1 MQESRISEE
10 PKYHCAETYVD
21 PESKNVNVETKIMSP
36 SPSMMHRAQRAY
48 ESFHR
53 LPAGSSSE
61 AQVARSSAGVEGWLT
76 FAGIL
81 EARSGGRDD
90 VVRSGSLKGMVC
102 SSSTEA
108 RLVEQLSSQNAGF
121 RVNGTNDDSTET
133 IESMID
139 HVGRPLK
146 STLCLCEG
154 DAPQQS
160 ILVNDAEWIDV
171 EFEVALDS
179 GSTDHVCH
187 SGDVPGYVVEASPG
201 SRAGQGFI
209 VGNGAR
215 VPNDGQA
222 VLNLQATNK
231 NTMATTFQLAK
242 VSRPLMSVGR
252 LCDAGMDVLFKKD
265 RADVLTADGSV
276 ILSFERQS
284 GGLYVARLKLK
295 KPSPGFVRQG

>member
-1 MQESRISEE
+1 
-10 PKYHCAETYVD
+10 
-21 PESKNVNVETKIMSP
+21 
-36 SPSMMHRAQRAY
+36 
-48 ESFHR
+48 
-53 LPAGSSSE
+53 
-61 AQVARSSAGVEGWLT
+61 
-76 FAGIL
+76 
-81 EARSGGRDD
+81 
-90 VVRSGSLKGMVC
+90 MVC

-160 ILVNDAEWIDV
+160 ILANDSEWIDV

-187 SGDVPGYVVEASPG
+187 SGDVLGYVVEASPG

-222 VLNLQATNK
+222 VLNLQATLQEHHGNY
-231 NTMATTFQLAK
+231 
-242 VSRPLMSVGR
+242 VSVSQGVKTVDERWSTVRCWDGR
-252 LCDAGMDVLFKKD
+252 AVQEG
-265 RADVLTADGSV
+265 
-276 ILSFERQS
+276 
-284 GGLYVARLKLK
+284 
-295 KPSPGFVRQG
+295 